1 MEEVKISAGGKT
13 YKIDIESGLF
23 SKLPDIL
30 KKKYTG
36 KKLALVSDSN
46 VFSLYGEKFY
56 TELSQA
62 GLSVMPILFK
72 AGEEQKNLQTLN
84 QIYAKLAEGEFTRS
98 DSVIALGGGVT
109 GDMAGLAA
117 ATFLRGM
124 GFIQIP
130 TTLLSMVDS
139 SIGGK
144 VAVDLPQG
152 KNLVGAFYQPDTVYT
167 DPKLLDTLTDRQFT
181 DGMAEL
187 LKHGFIRDASL
198 YKDLTE
204 GVASSRFEGANVYS
218 SEGLMPRPLLA
229 GRLDGLIARSC
240 IIKRDVV
247 EEDEKDNGIRQL
259 LNFGHTL
266 GHAIERVQNY
276 TGLSHGEAISIGMVV
291 MTRLTEKMGLTR
303 EGEAQ
308 KLVEALALYGL
319 PVSMPSLDINDIL
332 AAIRLDKKTRSGM
345 ITIAYIE
352 KIGLGKLKELEI
364 KELEDR
370 IHGILTDS
378 FNTP

>member
-46 VFSLYGEKFY
+46 VFPLYGEEFY
-56 TELSQA
+56 TKLTQA
-62 GLSVMPILFK
+62 GFQVIPVIFQ
-72 AGEEQKNLQTLN
+72 AGEGRKNLETLS

-98 DSVIALGGGVT
+98 DSVLAFGGGVT

-130 TTLLSMVDS
+130 TTLLAMVDS

-152 KNLVGAFYQPDTVYT
+152 KNLVGAFYQPDAVYT
-167 DPKLLDTLTDRQFT
+167 DPMLLDMLTNRQFS

-204 GVASSRFEGANVYS
+204 EVASSSVGANDYC
-218 SEGLMPRPLLA
+218 SEGLMPRQVLA

-247 EEDEKDNGIRQL
+247 EADEKDNGIRQL

-319 PVSMPSLDINDIL
+319 PVTMPSLDIKDIL

-352 KIGLGKLKELEI
+352 KIGLGKLRELEI

-370 IHGILTDS
+370 IHDILTDS
-378 FNTP
+378 INTP